1 MAKKDIA
8 KKDGSGGGDGKPGA
22 ATPYVVLAR
31 KYRPASFEDLIGQA
45 AMVTTLKNAFSAGRI
60 AQGYML
66 TGVRG
71 VGKTTT
77 ARILARGLNYEPGG
91 PTTDMP
97 TLGPHCAEIMESRH
111 PDVIEMDAASNTGVD
126 NIREIIESARYK
138 PMVAR
143 YKVFIIDE
151 VHMLS
156 KGAFNALLKT
166 LEEPPEHVKF
176 IFATTE
182 IRKVPVTVLSRCQRF
197 DLRRVDVPELV
208 AHFKGIVTKEEAKAD
223 EDALALIGRAAGGSV
238 RDGLSILDQAIAMGQ
253 GHVSEDAVRAM
264 LGLADRGRLFDLLEL
279 LFSGKAGPAL
289 EAFAALMRDGADAGQ
304 LMADLAEA
312 VHIATRIKAVGGEA
326 AMEGLS
332 AEERRRAGHL
342 SGSLSVPLLS
352 RAWQMLLK
360 GLEEVSRAPNPSAAA
375 EMVLVRIC
383 YTADLPTPDEIIRT
397 LGGSNVPVRRGG
409 ASGARPDGVRE
420 DVRARAGEGVS
431 ASSVAGPGG
440 SAGREPT
447 PRARPQDAE
456 PDDFDADD
464 DHASRFEEEIAT
476 GVAADYF
483 GEGAEPMPAA
493 ATGFADPQSFAGIV
507 ALARQHREARLS
519 LNLEDH
525 VSLVKFDRV
534 AGSID
539 LFLLEGAPKEIANEL
554 REKLNRWTGR
564 RWVVMLSKTMGE
576 RPLGEVRREQM
587 AQEIQSLKAHP
598 AVKAV
603 LEAFPNLSIEEV
615 RRIAR
620 DDNDDSATG

>member
-1 MAKKDIA
+1 MAPKDTM
-8 KKDGSGGGDGKPGA
+8 KNGGESNGGGDKPDA
-22 ATPYVVLAR
+22 AKPYVVLAR
-31 KYRPASFEDLIGQA
+31 KYRPASFEDLIGQS
-45 AMVTTLKNAFSAGRI
+45 AMVTTLKNAFASGRI

-77 ARILARGLNYEPGG
+77 ARILARGLNFEPDG
-91 PTTDMP
+91 PTTEMP
-97 TLGPHCAEIMESRH
+97 SLGPHCAQIMESRH

-197 DLRRVDVPELV
+197 DLRRVDVPELM
-208 AHFKGIVTKEEAKAD
+208 AHFKGIVGKEDATAD
-223 EDALALIGRAAGGSV
+223 DDALALIARAAGGSV

-253 GHVSEDAVRAM
+253 GNVTEVAVRDM

-279 LFSGKAGPAL
+279 VFSGKAGPAL
-289 EAFAALMRDGADAGQ
+289 ESFAALMRDGADAGQ

-312 VHIATRIKAVGGEA
+312 VHLATRIKAIGGEA

-332 AEERRRAGHL
+332 AEERRRASHL
-342 SGSLSVPLLS
+342 AKNLSVPLLS

-360 GLEEVSRAPNPSAAA
+360 GIEEVSRAPHPAAAA
-375 EMVLVRIC
+375 EMVLIRIC
-383 YTADLPTPDEIIRT
+383 YTADLPSPDEIIRT
-397 LGGSNVPVRRGG
+397 LGGANLPAPRG
-409 ASGARPDGVRE
+409 ASARANAPEASQSAETQTDASAQNTPRGARP
-420 DVRARAGEGVS
+420 RAHQAAQS
-431 ASSVAGPGG
+431 AQRTTEPDEFDSDDDF
-440 SAGREPT
+440 AGR
-447 PRARPQDAE
+447 
-456 PDDFDADD
+456 FD
-464 DHASRFEEEIAT
+464 EGGWT
-476 GVAADYF
+476 GEDGLDLDE
-483 GEGAEPMPAA
+483 GEAPAPPVMQ
-493 ATGFADPQSFAGIV
+493 GLADPQSFTGIV
-507 ALARQHREARLS
+507 ALAKQHREARLTMH
-519 LNLEDH
+519 LEDN

-534 AGSID
+534 AGAID
-539 LFLLEGAPKEIANEL
+539 LFLLPGAPKEIANEL

-564 RWVVMLSKTMGE
+564 RWVVVVSPKMGE
-576 RPLGEVRREQM
+576 RPLGEIQREQRI
-587 AQEIQSLKAHP
+587 AEINALKTHP

-603 LEAFPNLSIEEV
+603 LEAFPDASIDEI

-620 DDNDDSATG
+620 DEGDDSATGS